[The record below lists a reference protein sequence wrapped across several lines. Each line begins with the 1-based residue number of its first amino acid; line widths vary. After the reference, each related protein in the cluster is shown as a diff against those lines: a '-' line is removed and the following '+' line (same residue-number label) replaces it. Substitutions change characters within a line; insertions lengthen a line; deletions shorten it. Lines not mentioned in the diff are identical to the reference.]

1 MAGPL
6 YEIWWPDDAFVQVL
20 VDLDDADGVTEVTCE
35 GEPERASIL
44 ATALE
49 LAMGASHRD
58 FHAILYRT
66 AFEHG
71 ASMCGLAPVE
81 PDDSILGEGPVDA
94 VGVLADPG

>member
-1 MAGPL
+1 MGGPL

-20 VDLDDADGVTEVTCE
+20 IDLDDSDVVTEVSCE

-49 LAMGASHRD
+49 LAMGSSHRD
-58 FHAILYRT
+58 FHSILYRT

-71 ASMCGLAPVE
+71 ASMCGLAPAESAE
-81 PDDSILGEGPVDA
+81 PGPAEAWADA
-94 VGVLADPG
+94 GGVLADQS